1 MRWSYRY
8 SLRGVAALVLLG
20 LSVLPAGRVQ
30 AQSVTASPTTGGT
43 GGQINVTYNGAGNLQ
58 CADAPF
64 VVLLRSGPAS
74 MMAGRGTTDGSGNAQ
89 VVVGSPPATRPG
101 STTVLVD
108 FGPARGACNTAGPFT
123 TVQAPSTPTTNPATT
138 VTPAGTAVGTTGP
151 AQAPVVP
158 AGSPGVVGTLTP
170 TPVVPEAESAIL
182 LGTGLVVLS
191 ALIACRE
198 RRRRRD

>member
-20 LSVLPAGRVQ
+20 LSALSAGRVQ
-30 AQSVTASPTTGGT
+30 AQSVTASPTTGGP

-74 MMAGRGTTDGSGNAQ
+74 TMVGRGTTDSSGNAQ
-89 VVVGSPPATRPG
+89 VVVGSPPAARPG
-101 STTVLVD
+101 GTTVLVD
-108 FGPARGACNTAGPFT
+108 FGPARSACNTAGPFT
-123 TVQAPSTPTTNPATT
+123 AVQAPSTPTTIPGATAAP
-138 VTPAGTAVGTTGP
+138 VGTAIGTTGP

-158 AGSPGVVGTLTP
+158 TGSPGVVRTLTP

-191 ALIACRE
+191 ALVAWRE
-198 RRRRRD
+198 RRCRCR